1 MTEET
6 LIAELYVLMINP
18 QHVSTPSLENPSSS
32 SHWIPSINFEASTHE
47 VFCLFIR
54 RMCVRILHLQT
65 EWAIKTLGIAWNCLA
80 VKKKD
85 PTFQTPGQRLN
96 CGRPVWSGYH
106 AKQNRKIN
114 ILHSGHNPVDVARCS
129 ADGQFNWDATQG
141 IVSSIAKLFLCHVG
155 IL

>member
-1 MTEET
+1 MTEGT
-6 LIAELYVLMINP
+6 WIAELYVLMINP

-47 VFCLFIR
+47 VLFLFIGR
-54 RMCVRILHLQT
+54 RKIDVQT
-65 EWAIKTLGIAWNCLA
+65 EWAIKTLGIAWNYLA

-85 PTFQTPGQRLN
+85 PTFQTPGQRWN

-141 IVSSIAKLFLCHVG
+141 IVRPIAKLFLCHVE